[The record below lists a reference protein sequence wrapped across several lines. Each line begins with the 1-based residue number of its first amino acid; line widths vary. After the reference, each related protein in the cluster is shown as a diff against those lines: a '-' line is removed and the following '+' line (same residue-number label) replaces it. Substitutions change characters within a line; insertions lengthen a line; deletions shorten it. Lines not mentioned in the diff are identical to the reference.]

1 MLIYSNNR
9 KSKYYEVPIWKAD
22 RFMRLRGFV
31 DSLTHKTDFRT
42 NGEKNT
48 LSGGFYEHVHR
59 ELQTL
64 EAAQV
69 AWLNKSL
76 GPQIAEFKAIPRASD
91 YGDSTPRSTTG
102 ARRAAREAGARRA
115 AAQGKRREL
124 IASIRS
130 ELLTAEGEINTAYCT
145 ANDAITRYGKAS
157 KFKVLDEEIPHFT
170 AVFSAAD
177 FARRLG
183 IEEGVS

>member
-9 KSKYYEVPIWKAD
+9 KSKYHEVPIWKAD
-22 RFMRLRGFV
+22 RCMRLRGLA

-42 NGEKNT
+42 KGEKNT
-48 LSGGFYEHVHR
+48 LSGGYYEHVRR

-76 GPQIAEFKAIPRASD
+76 GPKIAEFKAMPRASD

-102 ARRAAREAGARRA
+102 ARRAARAGLP
-115 AAQGKRREL
+115 RRE
-124 IASIRS
+124 S
-130 ELLTAEGEINTAYCT
+130 
-145 ANDAITRYGKAS
+145 
-157 KFKVLDEEIPHFT
+157 
-170 AVFSAAD
+170 
-177 FARRLG
+177 
-183 IEEGVS
+183 GVS

>member
-42 NGEKNT
+42 KGEKNT
-48 LSGGFYEHVHR
+48 LSGGFYEHVRR

-76 GPQIAEFKAIPRASD
+76 GPKIAEFKAMPRASD

-102 ARRAAREAGARRA
+102 ARRAAREAG
-115 AAQGKRREL
+115 
-124 IASIRS
+124 
-130 ELLTAEGEINTAYCT
+130 T
-145 ANDAITRYGKAS
+145 GKA
-157 KFKVLDEEIPHFT
+157 
-170 AVFSAAD
+170 A
-177 FARRLG
+177 
-183 IEEGVS
+183 

>member
-9 KSKYYEVPIWKAD
+9 KSKYHEVPIWKAD
-22 RFMRLRGFV
+22 RFMRLRGTA
-31 DSLTHKTDFRT
+31 DALMHKTDFRT
-42 NGEKNT
+42 KGEKNT
-48 LSGGFYEHVHR
+48 LSGGYYEHVRR

-76 GPQIAEFKAIPRASD
+76 GPQIAEFKAMPHASD

-115 AAQGKRREL
+115 AAQ
-124 IASIRS
+124 
-130 ELLTAEGEINTAYCT
+130 
-145 ANDAITRYGKAS
+145 
-157 KFKVLDEEIPHFT
+157 
-170 AVFSAAD
+170 
-177 FARRLG
+177 
-183 IEEGVS
+183 

>member
-1 MLIYSNNR
+1 
-9 KSKYYEVPIWKAD
+9 
-22 RFMRLRGFV
+22 MRLRGLA

-42 NGEKNT
+42 KGEKNT
-48 LSGGFYEHVHR
+48 LSGGYYEHVRR

-76 GPQIAEFKAIPRASD
+76 GPKIAEFKAMPRASD

-145 ANDAITRYGKAS
+145 ANAALTRYGKAS

-177 FARRLG
+177 YAKRLG
-183 IEEGVS
+183 IEEVVS

>member
-1 MLIYSNNR
+1 M
-9 KSKYYEVPIWKAD
+9 
-22 RFMRLRGFV
+22 
-31 DSLTHKTDFRT
+31 
-42 NGEKNT
+42 
-48 LSGGFYEHVHR
+48 
-59 ELQTL
+59 
-64 EAAQV
+64 
-69 AWLNKSL
+69 
-76 GPQIAEFKAIPRASD
+76 PRASD

-145 ANDAITRYGKAS
+145 ANAALTRYGKAS

-177 FARRLG
+177 YAKCLG
-183 IEEGVS
+183 IEEVVS